1 MERGWGGGVFDSL
14 LFDLQHG
21 HVLKKLPFDP
31 TLRVGG
37 GGSAGQNICYRVA
50 EFVIPFKICN
60 ITMC

>member
-21 HVLKKLPFDP
+21 HVLKKLPFEP

-37 GGSAGQNICYRVA
+37 GGGLRSKYLLPC
-50 EFVIPFKICN
+50 C
-60 ITMC
+60 

>member
-37 GGSAGQNICYRVA
+37 GLRA
-50 EFVIPFKICN
+50 KIFATVLLN
-60 ITMC
+60 S